1 MKITASRNRFK
12 EINMRK
18 TIVIVVAFIALTFA
32 GCKSKEQTRAD
43 LSAAYQTANAQYQ
56 KDCSAS
62 PSDQDANVIVG
73 AALGSKP
80 SPQQQTGI
88 DQRQHEAEARKNS
101 SHCEELDAKRDE
113 LTKQMLA
120 AQNQ

>member
-1 MKITASRNRFK
+1 
-12 EINMRK
+12 MRK
-18 TIVIVVAFIALTFA
+18 ASVIVVALVTLTFA
-32 GCKSKEQTRAD
+32 GCKSKEQKI
-43 LSAAYQTANAQYQ
+43 AALNSEYQTVNAQYQ

-62 PSDQDANVIVG
+62 PSDQDWNAIVG

-80 SPQQQTGI
+80 SPQQQAGI
-88 DQRQHEAEARKNS
+88 DQRQRDAEARKNS
-101 SHCEELDAKRDE
+101 PHCKELDAKRDE